1 VVIGTEFDDNF
12 VITKDGVFGA
22 GLNVRYDNIESLE
35 WTAPRATTTSSSRAR
50 APACDHHR
58 RRQRQRQL

>member
-1 VVIGTEFDDNF
+1 VVIGTELNDNF

-35 WTAPRATTTSSSRAR
+35 VDGAERATNHFIYPR
-50 APACDHHR
+50 APAPAW
-58 RRQRQRQL
+58 